1 MCFTISN
8 SSVAHTHRLP
18 IQQIFFKSWTP
29 SKYKFFLLK
38 QEQRQYDKPARRE
51 PHAVGTVPPSMM
63 YSVPVM
69 EAARGE
75 ATNAIRS
82 ATSLGLAGRPSGIP
96 PSPFMMI
103 RFPYVD
109 GPLLARLFGQSSD
122 QIACV
127 HMSGLFSRSHMNAGQ
142 DGFRDA
148 SSKHPSDLWRPVES
162 TECLA
167 SWIDRPHHLLVALQV
182 LASAQ
187 HGCS

>member
-38 QEQRQYDKPARRE
+38 QQQRQYDKPARRE
-51 PHAVGTVPPSMM
+51 PHAVGTVPPSMT

-82 ATSLGLAGRPSGIP
+82 APSLGLAGGTEW
-96 PSPFMMI
+96 
-103 RFPYVD
+103 Y
-109 GPLLARLFGQSSD
+109 
-122 QIACV
+122 
-127 HMSGLFSRSHMNAGQ
+127 
-142 DGFRDA
+142 
-148 SSKHPSDLWRPVES
+148 S
-162 TECLA
+162 TEPNHDDPLPTFIIRA
-167 SWIDRPHHLLVALQV
+167 GL
-182 LASAQ
+182 
-187 HGCS
+187 